1 MCTPTVRQSD
11 QRHSLPQSVRC
22 ASVGHSRTTPRP
34 AAVAMLWWL
43 YCDGLLRLC
52 TVHAAK
58 PSADPPAVSVQRCRH
73 QPGNAAPRQA
83 RSHAMQ
89 VSGIDIRNLFLWNSV
104 MLRLDDGM
112 HVEYVHIKA
121 GSACVQPGQRV
132 RAGEVIPRR
141 FFVACVDHPLGQSN
155 VLYLVV
161 VTAFGGMG

>member
-1 MCTPTVRQSD
+1 MCA
-11 QRHSLPQSVRC
+11 RC
-22 ASVGHSRTTPRP
+22 AAIRAVALT
-34 AAVAMLWWL
+34 AAVGAVRFGEPQPDHPGACCGRYAVWL
-43 YCDGLLRLC
+43 YCDSLLRLC

-58 PSADPPAVSVQRCRH
+58 PSAEPPAVSVQRCRH

-83 RSHAMQ
+83 RGHAMQ

-132 RAGEVIPRR
+132 RAGEAIPRR